1 MLVLISFDGW
11 KVGMVLKSMTADMT
25 MFIFIFAC
33 QIAMAM
39 KWYDD
44 ARCCIEYDD
53 MI

>member
-1 MLVLISFDGW
+1 
-11 KVGMVLKSMTADMT
+11 MVLKSMTADMT

-33 QIAMAM
+33 QIATAM